1 MVKKSRD
8 KELEKMKKAE
18 LIDYIQ
24 ELEGRLNA
32 GRKEKFNEEQVHQI
46 LEAREQGKSIRVI
59 AKEFQCSVGLI
70 HKLIIKN
77 GKEEM

>member
-1 MVKKSRD
+1 MVKKSTD
-8 KELEKMKKAE
+8 LEKMKKAE

-32 GRKEKFNEEQVHQI
+32 GRKEKFNKEQVKQI
-46 LEAREQGKSIRVI
+46 LEAREQGKSIRAI
-59 AKEFQCSVGLI
+59 AKEFKCSVGLI
-70 HKLIIKN
+70 HKLIKN

>member
-32 GRKEKFNEEQVHQI
+32 GRKEKFSEEQVQQI
-46 LEAREQGKSIRVI
+46 LEAREQGKSIREI

-70 HKLIIKN
+70 HKLIN
-77 GKEEM
+77 NRKEEM

>member
-1 MVKKSRD
+1 MVKKSTD
-8 KELEKMKKAE
+8 LEKMKKAE

-32 GRKEKFNEEQVHQI
+32 GRKEKFNKEQVKQI
-46 LEAREQGKSIRVI
+46 LEAREQGKSIREI

-70 HKLIIKN
+70 HKLIKN

>member
-8 KELEKMKKAE
+8 LEKMKKVE
-18 LIDYIQ
+18 LIDYIK

-32 GRKEKFNEEQVHQI
+32 GRKEKFSEEQVQQI
-46 LEAREQGKSIRVI
+46 LEAREQGKSIREI

-70 HKLIIKN
+70 HKLIN
-77 GKEEM
+77 NRKEEM

>member
-8 KELEKMKKAE
+8 LEKMKKVE

-24 ELEGRLNA
+24 ELENKLNA
-32 GRKEKFNEEQVHQI
+32 GRKEKFNKEQVKQI
-46 LEAREQGKSIRVI
+46 LEAREQGKSIREI

-70 HKLIIKN
+70 HKLIN
-77 GKEEM
+77 NRKEEM

>member
-8 KELEKMKKAE
+8 LEKMKKAE

-32 GRKEKFNEEQVHQI
+32 GRKEKFSKEQVYQI
-46 LEAREQGKSIRVI
+46 LEAREQGKSIREI
-59 AKEFQCSVGLI
+59 AKEFDCSTGLI
-70 HKLIIKN
+70 HKLIKN
-77 GKEEM
+77 GKGEM

>member
-8 KELEKMKKAE
+8 LEKMKKVE

-32 GRKEKFNEEQVHQI
+32 GRKEKFSEEQVQQI
-46 LEAREQGKSIRVI
+46 LEAREQGKSIREI

-70 HKLIIKN
+70 HKLIN
-77 GKEEM
+77 NRKEEM

>member
-8 KELEKMKKAE
+8 LEKMKKAE

-32 GRKEKFNEEQVHQI
+32 GRKEKFSEEQVQQI
-46 LEAREQGKSIRVI
+46 LEAREQGKSIREI

-70 HKLIIKN
+70 HKLIN
-77 GKEEM
+77 NRKEEM